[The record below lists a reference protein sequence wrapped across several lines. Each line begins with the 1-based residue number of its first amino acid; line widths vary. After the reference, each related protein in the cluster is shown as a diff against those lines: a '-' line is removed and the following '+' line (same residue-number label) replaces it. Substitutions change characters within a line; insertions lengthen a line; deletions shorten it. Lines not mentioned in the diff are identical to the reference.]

1 MSCRYRPCDYYA
13 GPEGCAPRT
22 TCYWWSSYR
31 LTDMTLHPAYGDE
44 DLFPLGE
51 EYSAFC
57 TCSTFYGH
65 MGVNCDVVS
74 GDSATLGIYAALW
87 TVFAI
92 FNFCAFAWTLI
103 SFIKQ
108 SMAKGRISWNIAAF
122 TLIIGVFASLSIA
135 IFVSFFTITS
145 FIMDPD
151 LTIERY
157 FLSPMTGIMATF
169 TIPCLLNVSTMWLD
183 VALSS
188 MKGGSDSKGCFGTL
202 CACCMPPENMTS
214 ATRKKFKAKVQMGVV
229 GLSVTSALIFPA
241 LLVVGA
247 TTYAAGIMTVLCVG
261 MCITYS
267 YGAKALTKML
277 DSSPKHG
284 DETEVKGGM
293 CRGCKGGG
301 SSGKEVN
308 VRMVVSTANNMAL
321 SCALNVISVVLY
333 VALPSAADQRIIIRP
348 MALVT
353 AFAALTGALYQ
364 VLLYI
369 RFGMRKVLGLEF
381 ENATS
386 GSTTTTS
393 TTMDN

>member
-308 VRMVVSTANNMAL
+308 VRMVVSTANNMV
-321 SCALNVISVVLY
+321 S
-333 VALPSAADQRIIIRP
+333 PSAIHVRHPGLIAGRPNWLDNTDADDPNRTHCR
-348 MALVT
+348 T
-353 AFAALTGALYQ
+353 HT
-364 VLLYI
+364 
-369 RFGMRKVLGLEF
+369 
-381 ENATS
+381 
-386 GSTTTTS
+386 
-393 TTMDN
+393 